1 MKKKTDYVLCI
12 EDSGCMYFY
21 DRKTRSIADENASD
35 ILKSGA
41 KFDKAVGQKEIERKC
56 PGAVLTDRDKD
67 FVVRL
72 LDFFNKPIGMRYTI
86 LVMPNVVVIEN
97 KGFDW
102 IVSFR
107 KERGMFDGI
116 GEKKK
121 SLSRLMGW

>member
-12 EDSGCMYFY
+12 EDSGRMYFY
-21 DRKTRSIADENASD
+21 DRKTRSIADEKASD

-41 KFDKAVGQKEIERKC
+41 KFDKAIGQDEIERKC

-67 FVVRL
+67 FVVGL
-72 LDFFNKPIGMRYTI
+72 LDFFNKPIGRGYTI
-86 LVMPNVVVIEN
+86 LAMSKVVVIEN
-97 KGFDW
+97 KGLGW

-116 GEKKK
+116 GEKQK